1 MLQAQHDCAENMV
14 GGTTRGARS
23 QGATRPQKARGG
35 GSAKFMVEVISVRSS
50 GAAGTLESRR
60 VGALHMVGAI
70 GVRSWVGIRE
80 L

>member
-1 MLQAQHDCAENMV
+1 
-14 GGTTRGARS
+14 
-23 QGATRPQKARGG
+23 
-35 GSAKFMVEVISVRSS
+35 MVEVISVRSS

-70 GVRSWVGIRE
+70 GVRSWVGIRA